1 MLQSYRTLSKLL
13 KMQIKFFTM
22 SEEKTVVPAIYGALA
37 AIMQETKAIS
47 KTEKNNNQ
55 NFMENPGSD
64 DPLDQG

>member
-55 NFMENPGSD
+55 NFMFRGGKPRLG
-64 DPLDQG
+64 

>member
-1 MLQSYRTLSKLL
+1 
-13 KMQIKFFTM
+13 M

-55 NFMENPGSD
+55 NFMFRGIDNVMNGLHD
-64 DPLDQG
+64 LFA